1 MRKSILLILVV
12 LTVSAMALTACG
24 GGDSSEGPNAANGEK
39 LYNQAT
45 LGSSS
50 AEGCASCHNM
60 DASEGDE
67 TDAPFTAG
75 TATRAESRVPGL
87 SAEEYIIDSI
97 INPDAYLVEGYEAGS
112 MYQTWGN
119 DLSEAQIADIV
130 AYLLTVK

>member
-1 MRKSILLILVV
+1 MRKTVLFTLVILALV
-12 LTVSAMALTACG
+12 LTACG
-24 GGDSSEGPNAANGEK
+24 GGGSSEGPDAANGEK

-45 LGSSS
+45 LGSKS

-87 SAEEYIIDSI
+87 SAEEYIMEYIV
-97 INPDAYLVEGYEAGS
+97 NPDAYLVEGFEAGS
-112 MYQTWGN
+112 MYQSWGD
-119 DLSEAQIADIV
+119 DLSEEQIADIL
-130 AYLLTVK
+130 AYLVTVK